1 MLDRRDTRWVLFR
14 GELGKYAKMYG
25 SLNKYAN
32 KYARAKN
39 DQGVSIMMMLTPC
52 FIWCS
57 RLESNQ
63 WPVP

>member
-1 MLDRRDTRWVLFR
+1 MIAEMLTGSCA
-14 GELGKYAKMYG
+14 GELDKYTKSYS

-39 DQGVSIMMMLTPC
+39 DQGVSTMMMLTPC
-52 FIWCS
+52 FIWRS

>member
-1 MLDRRDTRWVLFR
+1 MFPVVPHAVLQ
-14 GELGKYAKMYG
+14 
-25 SLNKYAN
+25 
-32 KYARAKN
+32 AKN
-39 DQGVSIMMMLTPC
+39 DQGVSTMMMLTPC